1 MKIVYLGSGDFGIAS
16 LSAIADSTH
25 TLELIVTQPTRKAGR
40 GRKSRPT
47 PVALWAKENS
57 IPTLEADNINAAS
70 VIEEIASHQP
80 DLIVVISFGQFIGTN
95 VVNLPPKGT
104 INVHGSLL
112 PKYRGA
118 APVNWP
124 IINGER
130 ETGISII
137 TVAEK
142 MDAGDI
148 LAQEKTD
155 IIAGETAGQLS
166 YRLAELAGPVLLKT
180 IDSIADGRAVYSKQ
194 DDSLATKAPKL
205 KKSDGFIDF
214 TESADS
220 ICQKI
225 LGLWPWPGVCAD
237 YMCNATG
244 KCTRVTIAA
253 AEVVANANPEKLAV
267 GVLDKNLNIIC
278 GSDSL
283 KILKLKPAGK
293 GLMNFSDFV
302 NGSRT
307 QPGDVFREISE

>member
-1 MKIVYLGSGDFGIAS
+1 MKIVYLGSGDFGVAS
-16 LSAIADSTH
+16 LSAIANSTH

-40 GRKSRPT
+40 GRKARPT
-47 PVALWAKENS
+47 PVAVWAKENCV
-57 IPTLEADNINAAS
+57 PTLEADNVNASS
-70 VIEEIASHQP
+70 VIEEIAAHQP
-80 DLIVVISFGQFIGTN
+80 DLIVVISFGQYIGSK

-124 IINGER
+124 IINGDR

-148 LAQEKTD
+148 LAQKKTD
-155 IIAGETAGQLS
+155 IIAGETAGELS
-166 YRLAELAGPVLLKT
+166 YRLAEMSGPVLLKT
-180 IDSIADGRAVYSKQ
+180 IDSIANGSAVYSKQ

-205 KKSDGFIDF
+205 KKSDGFVDF
-214 TESADS
+214 AESADS
-220 ICQKI
+220 IRQKI
-225 LGLWPWPGVCAD
+225 LGLRPWPGVCGD
-237 YMCNATG
+237 YICNATG
-244 KCTRVTIAA
+244 KCTRVTIAV
-253 AEVVANANPEKLAV
+253 AEVVANANPNKLAV
-267 GVLDKNLNIIC
+267 GVLDEDLNIIC
-278 GSDSL
+278 GCDSL

-293 GLMNFSDFV
+293 ALMNFSDFV

-307 QPGDVFREISE
+307 QAGDVFRKVT